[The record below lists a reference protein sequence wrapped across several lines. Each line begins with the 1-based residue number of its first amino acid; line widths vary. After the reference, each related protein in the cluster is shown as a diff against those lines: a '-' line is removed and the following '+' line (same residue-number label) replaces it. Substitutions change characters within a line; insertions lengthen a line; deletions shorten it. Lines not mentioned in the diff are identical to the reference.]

1 MNPGAPARHDA
12 GGYRLLL
19 RLAPRRLRERHGRE
33 MEAVFCDHLAR
44 ARHRGRVAAAVVW
57 CHAAADIASSIPR
70 ELVHQWR
77 RRGRVGLPPER
88 RSMMI
93 GSDLRY
99 AWRSLNHQ
107 RFGSLL
113 VIGMLALGIGSTV
126 AVFSLVNGLFLRP
139 FPFPEPERL
148 VYVNEAAPKWNLEI
162 TGINYHDYA
171 QWRRDQ
177 RVFEAIALY
186 DPRSFNLAT
195 EGGADRME
203 GASVTMDFMK
213 VLGLQPVIGRM
224 FTQEEDSPKGPLVT
238 LIGEAVWRERFGAR
252 PDVLGKELK
261 LNSRTYTI
269 IGVLPKAAEF
279 PGGVRLWVPMQGNP
293 NVHEQNY
300 TYEGLA
306 RLKPG
311 VTLEQANADLVRTQ
325 QVIFDTRDKE
335 RVVTPFARDL
345 RAHFTRDFGTVA
357 STLGAAVS
365 LLLIVACANVAAL
378 MLARALSRRREIGI
392 RLAVG
397 AGRGRLLRQLL
408 VENIMLSI
416 AGGAAGLAIGQWAI
430 SLLVTALPEQA
441 PSWTTFTLDG
451 RTIFFTI
458 GTSVMTAILF
468 GWAPALHAMN
478 HDVRGA
484 MATAIAGSTA
494 PVRGR
499 RTLWALV
506 IAEFALASLMF
517 VCGGLLVRA
526 YDRVRSTDP
535 GFDPSN
541 VLTFT
546 VAVPAVKTPDDASA
560 LAYRNRLVE
569 RMRQIAGVTE
579 VGLVSCA
586 PVSNCHWG
594 TFYTAENAPP
604 RGPNDPNPV
613 ILNRVASPEYFS
625 AMGLRLKEGRFF
637 NSSDGAGGRD
647 QDGTIIVNESF
658 VNTTWPGAASAVG
671 KRLYQGSAPPTNGRP
686 IRWLTVV
693 GVTEDVKHYGLER
706 PARPGVYLPLQVYPC
721 NASTVVL
728 KIAGDPASVAPAVQ
742 AAVREVDPEIPA
754 YNMRTMDERL
764 ALSRSLRAAYSW
776 MLGVFAVMALLLALG
791 GSYGV
796 TSYLV
801 SQRTRELGIRV
812 ALGAKRG
819 DISSAV
825 LKGSVAVVS
834 LGVAIGVA
842 GGVGAGRLLASL
854 LFGVP
859 PYDVMILAMATV
871 ALLATG
877 LVANWLPARR
887 AARVDPMV
895 SLRAD

>member
-1 MNPGAPARHDA
+1 VN
-12 GGYRLLL
+12 GYRLLL
-19 RLAPRRLRERHGRE
+19 RVVPRRLRERHAVE
-33 MEAVFCDHLAR
+33 MEAIFRDRLAE
-44 ARHRGRVAAAVVW
+44 ARTRGRAAAAVVW
-57 CHAAADIASSIPR
+57 LHAARDVAAAIPSD
-70 ELVHQWR
+70 LIQQWR
-77 RRGRVGLPPER
+77 RRGRVGIPQER
-88 RSMMI
+88 RSNMF

-148 VYVNEAAPKWNLEI
+148 VYVNEAAPKWNLEM
-162 TGINYHDYA
+162 TSVNYHDYA

-177 RVFEAIALY
+177 KVFEAIALY
-186 DPRSFNLAT
+186 NPRSFNLAT

-203 GASVTMDFMK
+203 GAAVTMDFMK
-213 VLGLQPVIGRM
+213 VLGLQPIIGRT

-238 LIGEAVWRERFGAR
+238 LIGEAVWHERYGGR

-261 LNSRTYTI
+261 LNSRAYTI

-279 PGGVRLWVPMQGNP
+279 PGRVRLWVPMQGDP
-293 NVHEQNY
+293 NVHNSNY
-300 TYEGLA
+300 SYDGLA

-325 QVIFDTRDKE
+325 QVIYDTRDKE

-345 RAHFTRDFGTVA
+345 RSQFTRDFGTVA

-378 MLARALSRRREIGI
+378 MLARALARRREIGI

-397 AGRGRLLRQLL
+397 ASRGRLLRQLL

-430 SLLVTALPEQA
+430 SLLVRSLPEQA
-441 PSWTTFTLDG
+441 PSWATFALDG
-451 RTIFFTI
+451 RMIFFTI
-458 GTSVMTAILF
+458 ATSVATAILF

-484 MATAIAGSTA
+484 MATAVAGSTA

-506 IAEFALASLMF
+506 VAEFALASLMF

-526 YDRVRSTDP
+526 YDRVRNTDP
-535 GFDPSN
+535 GFNPSN

-546 VAVPAVKTPDDASA
+546 IAVPAVKTPDDASG

-569 RMRQIAGVTE
+569 RMRQIAGVKE
-579 VGLVSCA
+579 VGLISCA

-604 RGPNDPNPV
+604 RGPNDVNPI

-625 AMGLRLKEGRFF
+625 AMGIRLKEGRFF
-637 NSSDGAGGRD
+637 NSSDGIGGRD

-658 VNTTWPGAASAVG
+658 VTSTWPGAASGVG
-671 KRLYQGSAPPTNGRP
+671 KRLYAGTSPPAKGP

-693 GVTEDVKHYGLER
+693 GVTEDLKHYGLER
-706 PARPGVYLPLQVYPC
+706 PVRPGVYLPVPSYPR

-728 KIAGDPASVAPAVQ
+728 KTDGDPASIAPAVQ

-754 YNMRTMDERL
+754 YDMRTMDERL

-812 ALGAKRG
+812 ALGARSA
-819 DISSAV
+819 DISRAV
-825 LKGSVAVVS
+825 LKGSLAVVS
-834 LGVAIGVA
+834 IGVAIGVA
-842 GGVGAGRLLASL
+842 GAIGAGRLLSSL

-859 PYDVMILAMATV
+859 PYDVLILSLAAV
-871 ALLATG
+871 ALFSTG
-877 LVANWLPARR
+877 FLANWLPARR
-887 AARVDPMV
+887 ASKVDPMV
-895 SLRAD
+895 SLRSD

>member
-1 MNPGAPARHDA
+1 VN
-12 GGYRLLL
+12 GYRLVL
-19 RLAPRRLRERHGRE
+19 RLVPRRLRDKHGAE
-33 MEAVFCDHLAR
+33 MEAMFREQLAD
-44 ARHRGRVAAAVVW
+44 ARGRGMIAVAAAW
-57 CHAAADIASSIPR
+57 CHALADVAGAIPR
-70 ELVHQWR
+70 NFVHHWR
-77 RRGRVGLPPER
+77 RRDRVGVPPER
-88 RSMMI
+88 RSIMI
-93 GSDLRY
+93 GSDFRY

-148 VYVNEAAPKWNLEI
+148 VYVNETAPKWNLEM

-177 RVFEAIALY
+177 TVFDAIALY
-186 DPRSFNLAT
+186 SRRAFNLAT
-195 EGGADRME
+195 EGGSDRME
-203 GASVTMDFMK
+203 GAGVTMDFLK
-213 VLGLQPVIGRM
+213 VLGLQPIIGRM
-224 FTQEEDSPKGPLVT
+224 FTQEEDAPKGPLVT
-238 LIGEAVWRERFGAR
+238 LIGEAVWHERYGGRA
-252 PDVLGKELK
+252 DVLGKELK
-261 LNSRTYTI
+261 LNSRVYTI

-293 NVHEQNY
+293 DVHEQNY
-300 TYEGLA
+300 SFDGLA

-335 RVVTPFARDL
+335 RLVTPFAVDL
-345 RAHFTRDFGTVA
+345 RTQFTRDFGTIA

-397 AGRGRLLRQLL
+397 ASRGRLLRQLL

-430 SLLVTALPEQA
+430 SLLVTSLPDQA
-441 PSWTTFTLDG
+441 PRWTTFTLDG
-451 RTIFFTI
+451 RMIVFTLA
-458 GTSVMTAILF
+458 TSMATAILF

-478 HDVRGA
+478 RDVRGA

-506 IAEFALASLMF
+506 VAEFALASLMF

-526 YDRVRSTDP
+526 YDRVRNTDP
-535 GFDPSN
+535 GFEPSN
-541 VLTFT
+541 VLTFS
-546 VAVPAVKTPDDASA
+546 VAVPAVKTPDDASG

-579 VGLVSCA
+579 VGLISCA

-594 TFYTAENAPP
+594 TFYTGENAQA
-604 RGPNDPNPV
+604 RGLDDPNPI
-613 ILNRVASPEYFS
+613 ILNRVASPEYFT

-637 NSSDGAGGRD
+637 NSSDGIGGRD

-658 VNTTWPGAASAVG
+658 VKTTWPGAASGVG
-671 KRLYQGSAPPTNGRP
+671 KRVYSGSSPPANGQP

-693 GVTEDVKHYGLER
+693 GVTEDLKHYGLEK
-706 PARPGVYLPLQVYPC
+706 PVRPGVYRPLPVYPR
-721 NASTVVL
+721 NANTVVL
-728 KIAGDPASVAPAVQ
+728 KTAGDPASIAPAVQ

-754 YNMRTMDERL
+754 YDMRTMDERL

-812 ALGAKRG
+812 ALGAGRG
-819 DISSAV
+819 DISRAV
-825 LKGSVAVVS
+825 LRGSLGVVTI
-834 LGVAIGVA
+834 GVAIGVA
-842 GGVGAGRLLASL
+842 GAVGAGRFLASL

-859 PYDVMILAMATV
+859 PYDGVILAIAAI
-871 ALLATG
+871 ALFSTG
-877 LVANWLPARR
+877 VLANWLPARR
-887 AARVDPMV
+887 ASRVDPMV
-895 SLRAD
+895 SLRTD